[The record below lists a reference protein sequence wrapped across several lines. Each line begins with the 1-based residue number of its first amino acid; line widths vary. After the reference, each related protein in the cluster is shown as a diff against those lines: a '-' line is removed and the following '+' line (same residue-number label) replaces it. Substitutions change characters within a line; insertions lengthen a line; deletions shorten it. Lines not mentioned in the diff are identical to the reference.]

1 MSNQTGEVKDPTEYS
16 VKRLAGMRR
25 HSLDDV
31 SREEC
36 NSCLFSLASL
46 IVLSR

>member
-1 MSNQTGEVKDPTEYS
+1 MSNQTGEAKDPDEYL

-31 SREEC
+31 AREEC